1 VDFDRTK
8 HLSDKSIKK
17 RRIERE
23 KLEQLEREREE
34 KVRKEREEEE
44 QRIENEKYVQYSTEV
59 CTVQKYVQCIILIN
73 RNICHLR
80 KKARTSHGAVIYID
94 LMRNPP
100 V

>member
-1 VDFDRTK
+1 MDFDRTK

-44 QRIENEKYVQYSTEV
+44 QRIEDEKYVYFVIFSLV
-59 CTVQKYVQCIILIN
+59 YVQYQSDPWLQ
-73 RNICHLR
+73 
-80 KKARTSHGAVIYID
+80 KAGSKA
-94 LMRNPP
+94 LKSKP
-100 V
+100 